1 MHEGQHT
8 QYTSAQHGFHSG
20 PSHTSGHVH
29 QVHAQSP
36 VAAQVRW
43 TPKLFESRDNH
54 TSAMLMATHVLEP
67 GTQGVLR
74 FTVEIN
80 TLSEI

>member
-1 MHEGQHT
+1 MHEGQHI
-8 QYTSAQHGFHSG
+8 QYISAQHGFRSG
-20 PSHTSGHVH
+20 PSHISGHVH

-67 GTQGVLR
+67 ETRV
-74 FTVEIN
+74 FKIYSADPESTKKI
-80 TLSEI
+80 